1 MCNDNNI
8 DNDEFCSVSLLSFN
22 PFHDY
27 WSLSI
32 SPENIRKEVFL
43 MFSKDIGKDQ

>member
-1 MCNDNNI
+1 MIIILIMMNSALFHSC
-8 DNDEFCSVSLLSFN
+8 LLTHFMTTG
-22 PFHDY
+22 
-27 WSLSI
+27 LSI

>member
-1 MCNDNNI
+1 MIIILIMMN
-8 DNDEFCSVSLLSFN
+8 SAVSLLSFN

-27 WSLSI
+27 CSLSI